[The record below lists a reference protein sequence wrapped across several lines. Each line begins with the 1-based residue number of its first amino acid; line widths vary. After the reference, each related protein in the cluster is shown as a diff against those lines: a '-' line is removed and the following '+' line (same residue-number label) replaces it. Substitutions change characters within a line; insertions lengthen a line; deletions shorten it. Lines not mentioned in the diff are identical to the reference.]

1 MYDYHTHSNYSDG
14 DFLAAMLAAAQRQGL
29 DGIGFADHCNVSADP
44 SQQRFA
50 KEFGFNL
57 DLTHERRRDA
67 LESLRE
73 HYDLAI
79 FDAVEMDYRPTDE
92 TDIAEFLDTTTFD
105 YAIGSVH
112 TVEGH
117 NLHDETYFGAKS
129 REERRD
135 VVETYVDRVVAMIDS
150 ELFAIAGHVDLPQRN
165 AALRGLFSEE
175 HYRRVA
181 SALETS
187 RTVPELNAG
196 RVTDDYGQ
204 FHPGPDFRQILDE
217 YDVQFTL
224 GTDAHTPESLREN
237 AEELASFVERWDVN
251 PAVIQE

>member
-1 MYDYHTHSNYSDG
+1 MYDYHAHSNYSDG
-14 DFLAAMLAAAQRQGL
+14 DFLGAMLAAAQRQGL

-44 SQQRFA
+44 SQEQFA

-67 LESLRE
+67 IESLRGR
-73 HYDLAI
+73 YDLAI
-79 FDAVEMDYRPTDE
+79 FDAVEMDYRPADE
-92 TDIAEFLDTTTFD
+92 ADIADFLESATFD

-135 VVETYVDRVVAMIDS
+135 VVETYVDRVVSMIDS

-165 AALRGLFSEE
+165 EALRGLFSED
-175 HYRRVA
+175 HYRRIA
-181 SALETS
+181 SALEAS

-204 FHPGPDFRQILDE
+204 FHPGPAFREILAE

-224 GTDAHTPESLREN
+224 GTDAHTPGSLREN
-237 AEELASFVERWDVN
+237 AEELAAFVERWDVD
-251 PAVIQE
+251 PVVIQE

>member
-1 MYDYHTHSNYSDG
+1 MYDYHAHSNYSDG

-44 SQQRFA
+44 SQQQFA
-50 KEFGFNL
+50 REFGFNL

-67 LESLRE
+67 IESLRE
-73 HYDLAI
+73 RYDIAI
-79 FDAVEMDYRPTDE
+79 FDAVEMDYRPADE
-92 TDIAEFLDTTTFD
+92 ADVAGFLETAAFD

-129 REERRD
+129 QAERRD
-135 VVETYVDRVVAMIDS
+135 VVETYVDRVVSMIDS

-165 AALRGLFSEE
+165 EALRGLFTEG
-175 HYRRVA
+175 HYRRIA
-181 SALETS
+181 SALEAS

-196 RVTDDYGQ
+196 RVTDGYGQ
-204 FHPGPDFRQILDE
+204 FHPGPDFREILAE
-217 YDVQFTL
+217 YGVRFTL
-224 GTDAHTPESLREN
+224 GTDAHTPESVREN
-237 AEELASFVERWDVN
+237 ANELAAFVDRWDVD
-251 PAVIQE
+251 PVVVQA

>member
-14 DFLAAMLAAAQRQGL
+14 DFLVAMLAAAQRQGL

-44 SQQRFA
+44 SQRQFA
-50 KEFGFNL
+50 REFGFNL

-73 HYDLAI
+73 RYDLAI
-79 FDAVEMDYRPTDE
+79 FDAVEMDYRPADE

-129 REERRD
+129 REERQD
-135 VVETYVDRVVAMIDS
+135 VVETYVDRVVSMIDS

-165 AALRGLFSEE
+165 EALRGLFSEE

-204 FHPGPDFRQILDE
+204 FHPGPDFRELLDD

-237 AEELASFVERWDVN
+237 AAELASFVERWDVN